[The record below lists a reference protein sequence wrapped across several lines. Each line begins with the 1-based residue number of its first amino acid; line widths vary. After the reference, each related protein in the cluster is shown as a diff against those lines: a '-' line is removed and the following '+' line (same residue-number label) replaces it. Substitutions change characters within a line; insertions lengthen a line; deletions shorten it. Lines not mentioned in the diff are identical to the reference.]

1 VEAGAHS
8 YAARSG
14 QYGSLT
20 QFEKTEEGDLL
31 GTIELPMAVGL
42 IGGATA
48 VHPTAKLA
56 VKILGVKTATELAEI
71 IAAVGL
77 VQNVA
82 ALRALAAE
90 GIQSG
95 HMALHARNV
104 AVTAG
109 APPELVDEIVKRMVK
124 EGKVRMD
131 RAKEL
136 IEELKS

>member
-1 VEAGAHS
+1 
-8 YAARSG
+8 
-14 QYGSLT
+14 
-20 QFEKTEEGDLL
+20 
-31 GTIELPMAVGL
+31 MAVGL

-56 VKILGVKTATELAEI
+56 VKILDIKSANELGGI

-82 ALRALAAE
+82 ALRALATE
-90 GIQSG
+90 GIQKG

-109 APPELVDEIVKRMVK
+109 APPELVDEIVKRMVAEK
-124 EGKVRMD
+124 KVRMD

-136 IEELKS
+136 IDELTKE